1 MSELE
6 WRMLEKPDEL
16 GKFQVFDI
24 RGNILGRMDFTLIGE
39 REVNCESA
47 WGRLELRVLKKKDYP
62 LTISLNGGPL
72 SEVDAQMLGSK
83 LLLRM
88 ATGQEIV
95 MKHSLIGSV
104 FRSKSGQEQ
113 IEYRYR
119 LTKIKGE
126 RGECGVKIAQVFSV
140 NAESVALSLLALYGL
155 QRISAFKFNEKWNEI
170 VPEM

>member
-1 MSELE
+1 
-6 WRMLEKPDEL
+6 MLEKPDEL

-24 RGNILGRMDFTLIGE
+24 LGNILGRMDFTLIAE
-39 REVNCESA
+39 REVDCESA

-95 MKHSLIGSV
+95 LKHALLGSV
-104 FRSKSGQEQ
+104 VRSKTEQ
-113 IEYRYR
+113 GLIEYRYR
-119 LTKIKGE
+119 LTRIKGE
-126 RGECGVKIAQVFSV
+126 RGECAVKIDQDFSV
-140 NAESVALSLLALYGL
+140 SAESVALSLLALYGL
-155 QRISAFKFNEKWNEI
+155 QRLSAFKFNEMWNEI
-170 VPEM
+170 VPKM